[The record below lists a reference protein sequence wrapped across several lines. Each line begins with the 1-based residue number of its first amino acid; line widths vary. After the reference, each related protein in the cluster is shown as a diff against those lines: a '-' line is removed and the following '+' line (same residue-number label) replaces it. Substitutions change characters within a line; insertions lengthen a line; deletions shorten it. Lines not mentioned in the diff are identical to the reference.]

1 MAATRSSRSAPL
13 PESARAKPI
22 RARGLVAQVADEVRS
37 RLAGNTFAPGAPV
50 SIASLVAELGVSH
63 TPVREALA
71 RLAAEGLLR
80 FEDNLG
86 YSVPPLPT
94 ARDYTDWAVARLVI
108 ECNSLLYILGPLDAR
123 LIDEAEAINTRIAET
138 DFGSDAEGV
147 RAYSEANWAFHAKL
161 IGLARNPLLEDAHAR
176 LYRAPQFSRIFL
188 GRGILNQKRVV
199 AEHRTILRQ
208 LRRGERAAAAAAL
221 RRHIVDSLERDARL
235 AHAVVS
241 LKRLTQLAG

>member
-1 MAATRSSRSAPL
+1 MPATRSSRSAP
-13 PESARAKPI
+13 PPDVPRVTPV

-37 RLAGNTFAPGAPV
+37 RLAGGAFAPGAAV
-50 SIASLVAELGVSH
+50 SIASLVAELGISH

-80 FEDNLG
+80 FEENIG

-108 ECNSLLYILGPLDAR
+108 ECNALLYILGPLDAR
-123 LIDEAEAINTRIAET
+123 LIDEAEAINARIAAT
-138 DFGSDAEGV
+138 DFGRDAEGV
-147 RAYSEANWAFHAKL
+147 RAFSEANWAFHAKL
-161 IGLARNPLLEDAHAR
+161 IGLARNPLLDDAHAR

-188 GRGILNQKRVV
+188 GRGIRSQARVV
-199 AEHRTILRQ
+199 AEHRAIVRQ
-208 LRRGERAAAAAAL
+208 LRRGDRAAAAAAL

-235 AHAVVS
+235 AQAAVF
-241 LKRLTQLAG
+241 LKRLAPAAR